1 MAKKA
6 AVSEWNTWETL
17 PEDGALIIV
26 KTADGRDF
34 DAQFDSES
42 WAGQGGWNDGDV
54 WKLKPADA
62 VSNGTKPATTEPDKT
77 KSKRFSLNISDEDL
91 HRYISDGLKSDSGV
105 TVENM
110 WTNADGG
117 FIVYGYGLG
126 KVQS

>member
-6 AVSEWNTWETL
+6 TVSEWNTWETL

-26 KTADGRDF
+26 KTADGEGEVNF
-34 DAQFDSES
+34 DAKAWKEM
-42 WAGQGGWNDGDV
+42 GGWDGGDV

-91 HRYISDGLKSDSGV
+91 HRYIADGLKSDSGV